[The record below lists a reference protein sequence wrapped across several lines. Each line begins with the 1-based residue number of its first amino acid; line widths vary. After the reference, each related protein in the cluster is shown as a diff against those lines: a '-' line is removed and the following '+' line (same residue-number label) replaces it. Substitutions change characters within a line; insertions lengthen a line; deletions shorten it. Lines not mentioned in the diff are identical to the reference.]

1 MKVLIIALEHQ
12 IRDALEA
19 QLAIRGRDFESVGLE
34 WIKHEGPV
42 DVQNPPLTIPN
53 DISVVVNA
61 LSLECLEQH
70 LADEELIES
79 LALLA
84 QACEQA
90 AIPILQLSNSQVFDG
105 TEPGR
110 HREVDEVVPVSR
122 IGGLLS
128 RMEELLRGSCN
139 SHIILRTGP
148 LFSAVGENLVTDL
161 LRKFQQG
168 DTLNLSNGASSC
180 PMHAQDLA
188 RVISAIVDQLSC
200 GCESWGTY
208 HYCSSDPANEYQF
221 AETVLAVAS
230 QYTQAPDH
238 PLKLESVET
247 MDGDWPRPLMNC
259 EKILH
264 TFGIKQLPWRAFVV
278 PTVKT
283 IFQQHSAEDNSD
295 EH

>member
-1 MKVLIIALEHQ
+1 MKVLIIALDHQ
-12 IRDALEA
+12 IRNALEA
-19 QLAIRGRDFESVGLE
+19 QLDIRGREYESVGLE

-42 DVQNPPLTIPN
+42 DVQNPPLRIPN

-79 LALLA
+79 LALVA

-105 TEPGR
+105 TEGGR
-110 HREVDEVVPVSR
+110 YRETDEVVPVSR
-122 IGGLLS
+122 IGALLS
-128 RMEELLRGSCN
+128 RMEELLRGSCHR
-139 SHIILRTGP
+139 HIILRTGP
-148 LFSAVGENLVTDL
+148 LFSAVGDNLVTL
-161 LRKFQQG
+161 LLAEFQQG
-168 DTLNLSNGASSC
+168 ETLRLCNGASSC

-188 RVISAIVDQLSC
+188 RVVSAIIDQLSC

-230 QYTQAPDH
+230 QYTQSSEH
-238 PLKLESVET
+238 PLKLEPNESSES
-247 MDGDWPRPLMNC
+247 DWPRPLMNC

-283 IFQQHSAEDNSD
+283 IFQPESTEDKTD
-295 EH
+295 EQ